1 VRGNGPV
8 SDSVSA
14 AIADKPAAASL
25 ITKNMAQSSKTSLA
39 IEWNAVSVNGAHAPG
54 SEILGY
60 VLHITDPV
68 TGSTWEAFN
77 GVTLGLKT
85 QIRANV
91 LGLVTGKAYDFE
103 VVAWNFNGVGT
114 LSSTYSFYSCI
125 LPTGFIAPTRSTS
138 TASSITIDWS
148 TPADTG
154 GCSISGYAV
163 FKNDGAGGSTFTE
176 ANSASDAAIRNQP
189 GLNSAAITTFVGADL
204 GHEFIIY
211 VQAFTVAGDS
221 IVSE

>member
-8 SDSVSA
+8 SDSVSV
-14 AIADKPAAASL
+14 AIVDKPAAPSL

-91 LGLVTGKAYDFE
+91 LGLVTGKAYDFG

-114 LSSTYSFYSCI
+114 LSSTY
-125 LPTGFIAPTRSTS
+125 
-138 TASSITIDWS
+138 
-148 TPADTG
+148 
-154 GCSISGYAV
+154 
-163 FKNDGAGGSTFTE
+163 
-176 ANSASDAAIRNQP
+176 
-189 GLNSAAITTFVGADL
+189 
-204 GHEFIIY
+204 
-211 VQAFTVAGDS
+211 
-221 IVSE
+221 